1 MFKFNNISS
10 DIMKV
15 VVEEEESFLGK
26 AEKRYEVIEIEG
38 KDGAIYNELGYAM
51 IDRPIKLQILDVS
64 KLDEI
69 FAWLD
74 GKGILEYKNRIT
86 NAIFSSVIDPQRVST
101 IKVAE
106 FNFIREPFW
115 YKKND
120 DFISVLDTVYNEGN
134 VKSRPII
141 RIEKQIE
148 SNVDITI
155 NNIRFLY
162 TFENDEEYVEIDCE
176 NMIATYENLIRNR
189 NLEIGFEFPSLDVG
203 ENIVTLNSG
212 DSIIKFK
219 RKDRWL

>member
-86 NAIFSSVIDPQRVST
+86 NVIFS
-101 IKVAE
+101 IK
-106 FNFIREPFW
+106 
-115 YKKND
+115 
-120 DFISVLDTVYNEGN
+120 ISHMV
-134 VKSRPII
+134 PI
-141 RIEKQIE
+141 
-148 SNVDITI
+148 S
-155 NNIRFLY
+155 
-162 TFENDEEYVEIDCE
+162 
-176 NMIATYENLIRNR
+176 
-189 NLEIGFEFPSLDVG
+189 
-203 ENIVTLNSG
+203 
-212 DSIIKFK
+212 
-219 RKDRWL
+219 